1 MSINVDYLA
10 TDYTCKQSMSTIQF
24 YMTVSTC
31 SRSRLYEKV
40 RYDGRVVSMAIRI
53 VCGTAEDG
61 RRGIQVIEP
70 MLEEAEES
78 YQIFFQSLRERGL
91 ITPNAV
97 II

>member
-1 MSINVDYLA
+1 
-10 TDYTCKQSMSTIQF
+10 
-24 YMTVSTC
+24 
-31 SRSRLYEKV
+31 
-40 RYDGRVVSMAIRI
+40 MAIRI

-70 MLEEAEES
+70 MLEESEES